1 MLDPRRQ
8 VGDLQDVLLL
18 LDLQRHVRGHGI
30 DQPARLV
37 DAVQRGK
44 HLGGDF
50 LAQLDVLLELAQ
62 QAASEDLGLAL
73 ADIGVVDGLDR
84 GTNVPF
90 LLDEALDLAALLAF
104 DQHLDGAI
112 RQLEQL
118 QHGSDRTHAVQ
129 AIFAR
134 IVVRGVFLRQQE
146 DLLVAGHR
154 CLQGLDGLFPTDEQ
168 RDDHVRVH
176 HHVT

>member
-1 MLDPRRQ
+1 M
-8 VGDLQDVLLL
+8 
-18 LDLQRHVRGHGI
+18 
-30 DQPARLV
+30 
-37 DAVQRGK
+37 
-44 HLGGDF
+44 
-50 LAQLDVLLELAQ
+50 
-62 QAASEDLGLAL
+62 
-73 ADIGVVDGLDR
+73 
-84 GTNVPF
+84 PF

-134 IVVRGVFLRQQE
+134 IIVRGVFLRQQE